1 MTTSVAVPPP
11 GTVAAAP
18 SGTEAAAPSSRK
30 SLVFLLATVLLL
42 GAVAAWGYTQWWVP
56 RQEAQQAAQVKYEL
70 CLDEVK
76 AYVGQPS
83 HADRVAQCEQLY
95 AG

>member
-1 MTTSVAVPPP
+1 MTTSVAVSPP

-18 SGTEAAAPSSRK
+18 SGAEAAAPSSRK
-30 SLVFLLATVLLL
+30 GLVFLLAAVLIL

-56 RQEAQQAAQVKYEL
+56 RQEAQQAAQVKYQL
-70 CLDEVK
+70 CLDEVT

-83 HADRVAQCEQLY
+83 YAGRVSQCEQLY